1 MEAILL
7 NPNVLYIFLVL
18 GFLLVI
24 LAILTPGTGILEI
37 GALFALF
44 FTGWGIFNAPVNVW
58 AVVLVILGA
67 APFVILVRRRGGRTY
82 LALSLAALFVGAAFL
97 FRGAAWWQPAANPL
111 LMLLVTAL
119 GAGYLWIAA
128 VKVLESESSR
138 PSHDLS
144 GLIGA
149 VGEAKT
155 DVYGEGSIQVHG
167 ELWSARSL
175 TPIAAGAQ
183 VRVTGR
189 EGFILEVAA
198 IEEQRSPIMAA

>member
-1 MEAILL
+1 MEEILL

-24 LAILTPGTGILEI
+24 LAILTPGTGILEV

-44 FTGWGIFNAPVNVW
+44 FTGWGIYNSPVNVW
-58 AVVLVILGA
+58 AVVLVLLGA
-67 APFVILVRRRGGRTY
+67 APFVILVRRRGGRIY
-82 LALSLAALFVGAAFL
+82 LAISLAALFLGAAYL

-111 LMLLVTAL
+111 LIILVTAL
-119 GAGYLWIAA
+119 SGGYLWVAA
-128 VKVLESESSR
+128 IKVLETERSR
-138 PSHDLS
+138 PTHDLE

-155 DVYGEGSIQVHG
+155 DIYSEGSIQVHG
-167 ELWSARSL
+167 ELWSARSS

-189 EGFILEVAA
+189 EGFILEVTAV
-198 IEEQRSPIMAA
+198 EDQRS

>member
-1 MEAILL
+1 MEEILL

-24 LAILTPGTGILEI
+24 LAILTPGTGIIEV

-44 FTGWGIFNAPVNVW
+44 FTGWGIYNSPVNLW
-58 AVVLVILGA
+58 AVVLVLLGA
-67 APFVILVRRRGGRTY
+67 APFVVLVRRRGGRIY
-82 LALSLAALFVGAAFL
+82 LAFSLAALFLGAAYL

-111 LMLLVTAL
+111 LIILVTAL
-119 GAGYLWIAA
+119 SGGYLWIAA
-128 VKVLESESSR
+128 IKVLETERSR
-138 PSHDLS
+138 PTHDLE

-149 VGEAKT
+149 LGEAKT
-155 DVYGEGSIQVHG
+155 DIYSEGSIQVHG
-167 ELWSARSL
+167 ELWSARSP

-189 EGFILEVAA
+189 EGFILEVTAV
-198 IEEQRSPIMAA
+198 EDQRS

>member
-1 MEAILL
+1 MEEILL
-7 NPNVLYIFLVL
+7 NPDVLYIFLVL

-24 LAILTPGTGILEI
+24 LAILTPGTGILEV

-44 FTGWGIFNAPVNVW
+44 FTGWGIYNSPVNVW
-58 AVVLVILGA
+58 AVVLVLLGA
-67 APFVILVRRRGGRTY
+67 APFVILVRRRGGRIY
-82 LALSLAALFVGAAFL
+82 LAISLAALFLGAAYL

-111 LMLLVTAL
+111 LIILVTAL
-119 GAGYLWIAA
+119 SGGYLWVAA
-128 VKVLESESSR
+128 IKVLETERSR
-138 PSHDLS
+138 PTHDLE

-155 DVYGEGSIQVHG
+155 DIYSEGSIQVHG
-167 ELWSARSL
+167 ELWSARSS

-189 EGFILEVAA
+189 EGFILEVTAV
-198 IEEQRSPIMAA
+198 EDQRS